1 MRNFRSK
8 QALYE
13 SIMQDVSKIV
23 KRHLNEMKP
32 ETYDSAANKRQAQLD
47 RLSPFM
53 KTQLTKDQLDAPAR
67 LRKHADKIRK
77 GYYPDVTK
85 LSDKKNLLKKIVN
98 AVKNQDYQT
107 LKDIYDLYLKK
118 QKTPVVKLGTL
129 SAPEFQKHIGFFIK
143 VFGNNCNL
151 NWLDVSNITDMSYA
165 FYQSEFNG
173 DISKW
178 DVSNVT
184 NMSGMFNNSK
194 FNGDI
199 SNWDVSSVDD
209 MCNMFKKSVFNRD
222 ISGWDVSN
230 VTNMDGMFY

>member
-1 MRNFRSK
+1 
-8 QALYE
+8 
-13 SIMQDVSKIV
+13 
-23 KRHLNEMKP
+23 
-32 ETYDSAANKRQAQLD
+32 
-47 RLSPFM
+47 M

-85 LSDKKNLLKKIVN
+85 LSDKKNLLKEIVN
-98 AVKNQDYQT
+98 AVKNKDYQT

-118 QKTPVVKLGTL
+118 QKTPVVKLGAL
-129 SAPEFQKHIGFFIK
+129 SAKAFQDHIGFFTNI
-143 VFGNNCNL
+143 FGNNCNL
-151 NWLDVSNITDMSYA
+151 NWLDVSNITDMS
-165 FYQSEFNG
+165 FGFFGSEFNG
-173 DISKW
+173 DISGWDVSNVKNMGDMFCGSVFNRDISKW